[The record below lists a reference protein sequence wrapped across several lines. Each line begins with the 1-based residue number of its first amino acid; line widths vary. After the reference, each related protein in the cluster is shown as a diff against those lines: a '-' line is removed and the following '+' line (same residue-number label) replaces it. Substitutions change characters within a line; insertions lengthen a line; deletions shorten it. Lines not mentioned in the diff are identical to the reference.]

1 MFRKI
6 CRTYKATLSWHRYC
20 CLNALMGKFTG
31 DEAVLV
37 RPFLPLE
44 RPDPIRFA
52 GKLMLKHHIIFAVA
66 LAGSLPLTGAF
77 AATSIPIPEAAFALA
92 SNSGS
97 ADTIAAPIPSDM
109 GGGAARANHI
119 GDVVSDAPSADAA
132 PASTSNAIARDE
144 HTGKGTPVDGSV
156 PANSTT
162 TSHKSRGNAHWQ
174 SLLPG
179 LMR

>member
-1 MFRKI
+1 
-6 CRTYKATLSWHRYC
+6 
-20 CLNALMGKFTG
+20 
-31 DEAVLV
+31 
-37 RPFLPLE
+37 
-44 RPDPIRFA
+44 
-52 GKLMLKHHIIFAVA
+52 MLKHYVIFAVA
-66 LAGSLPLTGAF
+66 LAGSLPLTGVF
-77 AATSIPIPEAAFALA
+77 AATSIPEAGFALA
-92 SNSGS
+92 SNGGS

-119 GDVVSDAPSADAA
+119 GDVVSDGPSADAA
-132 PASTSNAIARDE
+132 PASTGNAIARDD
-144 HTGKGTPVDGSV
+144 HTGKSTPVDGSV

>member
-1 MFRKI
+1 
-6 CRTYKATLSWHRYC
+6 
-20 CLNALMGKFTG
+20 MGRFTG
-31 DEAVLV
+31 DEADIV

-44 RPDPIRFA
+44 RPSPIRFA
-52 GKLMLKHHIIFAVA
+52 GKRMLKHYVIFAVA

-77 AATSIPIPEAAFALA
+77 AATSIPIPEAGFALA

-97 ADTIAAPIPSDM
+97 SDSIAAPIPSDM
-109 GGGAARANHI
+109 GGGAARANHVV
-119 GDVVSDAPSADAA
+119 DVVSDAPSADAE
-132 PASTSNAIARDE
+132 PATSGNTIARDD
-144 HTGKGTPVDGSV
+144 HAGKSAPVDGSV